1 MADVNLEAY
10 GKIFVSASGGMI
22 PLSVSLD
29 APPSSFPGPAP
40 SGNPLNGWHTPP
52 YTFGNLNTGSYRV
65 YVQDVLGCIQSYVVD
80 LGESQYPTFSFH
92 ATNVSCFGQSDGS
105 LTGSVEGG
113 IPPYS
118 YSVEDPNGETASLQ
132 NVDSVNLY
140 LLNTGSYTITI
151 EDSVGC
157 SIQQN
162 FVISGPA
169 SMSFSASADYSSPDS
184 SSITFYNTTGTS
196 PNTTYYVAEYDR
208 RYNPGLQRNI
218 IGLYSSSEASVP
230 IPPDLGRN
238 PNYLRGGHF
247 GAYMETPSSID
258 NVVCSSDEQPIEVYS
273 RAWAYRQSYCEQVT
287 ATSQT
292 YRILNFYR
300 NRNIDFRGNLI
311 DPKKSLTGGFLGGM
325 PLDGLNIRIYTG
337 SADEV
342 NYDPS
347 NPTRDKLVSEFNT
360 SGSLTFTGSF
370 SYITT
375 EDLVVVMEN
384 AETNTRYTSKILKKF
399 PGYNQVGQDIT
410 SSLIVTGALMSG
422 SDDNY
427 VQSRYFGNIGN
438 AANTGSLI
446 LTMSKVNDQVQST
459 TVNFEIVTLYNNFLL
474 NP

>member
-65 YVQDVLGCIQSYVVD
+65 YVQDVVGCIQSYIVN
-80 LGESQYPTFSFH
+80 LEESQYPTFSFH
-92 ATNVSCFGQSDGS
+92 ATDVSCFGQSDGS

-118 YSVEDPNGETASLQ
+118 YSVEGPDGVTDGLQ
-132 NVDSVNLY
+132 SVNLIF
-140 LLNTGSYTITI
+140 LNTGSYTITI

-162 FVISGPA
+162 FVISSPA

-208 RYNPGLQRNI
+208 RYNPGLRRDVI
-218 IGLYSSSEASVP
+218 SLYSSSLPSVP

-238 PNYLRGGHF
+238 PNYLRGGYF

-300 NRNIDFRGNLI
+300 ARNITPDGRLVNPQETL
-311 DPKKSLTGGFLGGM
+311 PGGFLGGM

-370 SYITT
+370 SYITS

-399 PGYNQVGQDIT
+399 SDHRKDGQDIT

-427 VQSRYFGNIGN
+427 VQSQYFGNIGN

-446 LTMSKVNDQVQST
+446 LTMSKVNDQVQAT
-459 TVNFEIVTLYNNFLL
+459 TTNFEIVSLYGNLI
-474 NP
+474 PDS